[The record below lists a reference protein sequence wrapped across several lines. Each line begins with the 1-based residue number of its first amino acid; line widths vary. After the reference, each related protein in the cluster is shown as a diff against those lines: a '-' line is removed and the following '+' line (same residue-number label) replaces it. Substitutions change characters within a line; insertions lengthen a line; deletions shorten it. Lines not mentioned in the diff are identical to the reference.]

1 MRQLLLLLT
10 LAFSSPALASP
21 KVVLFGGVQSTRA
34 KMAGCFPEITVYD
47 LAEGPSKVEA
57 LAKSI
62 DADPEGGWVIAGHSS
77 GAAVA
82 ENVARKVKNHSR
94 MHLVLLDGFGHAG
107 IQEKVR
113 TTCWYASNG
122 RAESLNASSM
132 KGACLAKSAKRKHL
146 AVNSASA
153 MSLHYSLVN
162 LNVPSTLSGP
172 HGAYWNNCRPNTSWI
187 EQ

>member
-1 MRQLLLLLT
+1 MRILMLLILLT
-10 LAFSSPALASP
+10 PLSSSAAS

-34 KMAGCFPEITVYD
+34 KMAACFPDITVYD

-57 LAKSI
+57 LAKKI

-94 MHLVLLDGFGHAG
+94 MHLVLLDGYGHEG
-107 IQEKVR
+107 IQAKVR

-122 RAESLNASSM
+122 RAESLNAGAM
-132 KGACLAKSAKRKHL
+132 KNTCLPQSAKRRHL
-146 AVNSASA
+146 AVSSTSS

-162 LNVPSTLSGP
+162 LNVPSSIPGP
-172 HGAYWNNCRPNTSWI
+172 HGGYWNNCRPNTSWI
-187 EQ
+187 EP